1 MVSDIRL
8 EERVAVDHPLRATL
22 GHLLIENRNGLAVE
36 ASLTHATG
44 TAERAATLM
53 RLVMPDRRQRKP
65 GITLGADK
73 A

>member
-1 MVSDIRL
+1 MGRPSIAPEML
-8 EERVAVDHPLRATL
+8 LRATL

-65 GITLGADK
+65 GITLGADQ